1 MITLYKEYSIG
12 VKKLSDAE
20 LNRDNSPSG
29 QTHIGLSE
37 KVLTYLPNT
46 PVQQDGILVVNQ
58 SCSFVECAFSKI
70 GNKRSTKIDSQTST
84 PVKSVVKQIRNIASN
99 ANVGWYLVWFAL
111 ENQTPVFWLLNEK
124 SEDYLGLEDIFENS
138 QSLSVYTASKEEYFR
153 LLTKIRSFKK
163 LLAIID
169 STYDTSHEN
178 RLIAISKEHRTFVH
192 LCLDY
197 FRMMGELDK
206 MLPYFNT
213 KESNVPVSIKKDGA
227 YKLQNM
233 FMFANITEINTRN
246 STDNGRRWYT
256 DPFFV
261 DGREMYLYVDWF
273 PGKDSKGKDTQLM
286 VPDFVKFVS
295 DCFGKKYVYRNA
307 QGTHEMWEIN
317 NPESF
322 ETIQNVNG
330 EETSDYV
337 NFKHLLEYFCA
348 HLQYVVTGDKTV
360 KGYEE
365 YLEPFIKN
373 DSFRRSGQG
382 YNRGK
387 IQKQI
392 EQWENYSAG
401 KICIAVHGQGAKSN
415 ASYLHWNRT
424 GHNVLANW
432 NGDAIISLKL
442 VEYLEPS
449 KERITKD
456 VVSLDD
462 LGLYDGQEPNENL
475 RKFYD
480 AFVELL
486 KNDSTMP
493 LEEPEDGP
501 LEFGD
506 FTPRQI
512 IYYGA
517 PGTGKSHTIK
527 KEEDEGKITC
537 IRTTF
542 HPDSDYAT
550 FVGCYKPHKIKGTSN
565 NLTYE
570 FVEQAFLEAYKQA
583 WMNPKKEIALVIEEI
598 NRGNCA
604 QVFGDIF
611 QLLDRSGDGWSTYP
625 IKADTDIAEHLEELQ
640 ISGYTATMNQRF
652 GLDKEGY
659 EKYPDRDWFGFMAL
673 PPNMSILATMNTS
686 DQSLFPIDSAFK
698 RRWDWKYIKIKPG
711 KNENGEKLDWNIQI
725 EGANGEPVKIIG
737 EETQLSWW
745 SFIQKVNEI
754 IASMTSSADKQL
766 GYFFCKPIKKTDE
779 ADERPTIITADV
791 LVGKVIFYLWNDVF
805 KDYGF
810 EDASLFTYQEEVKGK
825 KMERDLAFADFY
837 DEEGDKVNT
846 ERLVD
851 FLKRVMNWQ
860 NNKSENE

>member
-1 MITLYKEYSIG
+1 M
-12 VKKLSDAE
+12 
-20 LNRDNSPSG
+20 
-29 QTHIGLSE
+29 
-37 KVLTYLPNT
+37 
-46 PVQQDGILVVNQ
+46 
-58 SCSFVECAFSKI
+58 
-70 GNKRSTKIDSQTST
+70 
-84 PVKSVVKQIRNIASN
+84 
-99 ANVGWYLVWFAL
+99 
-111 ENQTPVFWLLNEK
+111 LLNNK
-124 SEDYLGLEDIFENS
+124 SEDYSGLEDIFENS

-169 STYDTSHEN
+169 SKYDTSHEN

-197 FRMMGELDK
+197 FRMMGELDR

-213 KESNVPVSIKKDGA
+213 TESNVPITIKKDGE
-227 YKLQNM
+227 YKLQNI
-233 FMFANITEINTRN
+233 FMFTDISEINTRN

-256 DPFFV
+256 DPFIV
-261 DGREMYLYVDWF
+261 DGRELYLYVDWF

-373 DSFRRSGQG
+373 DSFRKSGQG
-382 YNRGK
+382 YKGGN
-387 IQKQI
+387 IQKQVEPW
-392 EQWENYSAG
+392 EQYSAG
-401 KICIAVHGQGAKSN
+401 RICIAVHGQGPKGHA
-415 ASYLHWNRT
+415 AYLHWDKT

-432 NGDAIISLKL
+432 NGDTIISLKL
-442 VEYLEPS
+442 VEYQESS
-449 KERITKD
+449 KERIPKD
-456 VVSLDD
+456 TMSLDE

-475 RKFYD
+475 KKFYD
-480 AFVELL
+480 AFVDLL
-486 KNDSTMP
+486 KSDPNMP
-493 LEEPEDGP
+493 MEEPEDNP

-550 FVGCYKPHKIKGTSN
+550 FVGCYKPHKIKDSQC
-565 NLTYE
+565 LTYE

-583 WMNPKKEIALVIEEI
+583 WMNPEKEIALVIEEI

-611 QLLDRSGDGWSTYP
+611 QLLDRSDDGWSTYP
-625 IKADTDIAEHLEELQ
+625 IKADTDIAEHLKELR
-640 ISGYTATMNQRF
+640 IPGYAASMNKRF
-652 GLDKEGY
+652 GLDKEG
-659 EKYPDRDWFGFMAL
+659 KDRYPDRDWFGFMAL

-698 RRWDWKYIKIKPG
+698 RRWDWKYIKIKKG
-711 KNENGEKLDWNIQI
+711 KKENGEELGWNIQI
-725 EGANGEPVKIIG
+725 KDANGEPVKIID
-737 EETQLSWW
+737 ENTTLSWW
-745 SFIQKVNEI
+745 NFIQKVNEI

-766 GYFFCKPIKKTDE
+766 GYFFCKPSEKANETDE
-779 ADERPTIITADV
+779 KPTIITADT

-810 EDASLFTYQEEVKGK
+810 EDASLFTYQEEKNGK
-825 KMERDLAFADFY
+825 KTEKDLAFADFY
-837 DEEGDKVNT
+837 DEEGEQVNT
-846 ERLVD
+846 VRLVD
-851 FLKRVMNWQ
+851 FLNRIMKWQ
-860 NNKSENE
+860 NNNTENE

>member
-37 KVLTYLPNT
+37 KVLTYLPNS
-46 PVQQDGILVVNQ
+46 PEQQEGILVVNQ

-70 GNKRSTKIDSQTST
+70 GNKRSTKIDSQTNT

-99 ANVGWYLVWFAL
+99 DKVDWYLVWFAL
-111 ENQTPVFWLLNEK
+111 ENQTPVFWLLNNK
-124 SEDYLGLEDIFENS
+124 SEDYSGLEDIFGNS

-233 FMFANITEINTRN
+233 FMFADITEINTRN
-246 STDNGRRWYT
+246 STNNGRRWYT

-261 DGREMYLYVDWF
+261 DGRELYLYVDWF

-330 EETSDYV
+330 EE
-337 NFKHLLEYFCA
+337 
-348 HLQYVVTGDKTV
+348 
-360 KGYEE
+360 EE
-365 YLEPFIKN
+365 GEEKP
-373 DSFRRSGQG
+373 
-382 YNRGK
+382 
-387 IQKQI
+387 
-392 EQWENYSAG
+392 
-401 KICIAVHGQGAKSN
+401 
-415 ASYLHWNRT
+415 
-424 GHNVLANW
+424 
-432 NGDAIISLKL
+432 LK
-442 VEYLEPS
+442 
-449 KERITKD
+449 
-456 VVSLDD
+456 
-462 LGLYDGQEPNENL
+462 
-475 RKFYD
+475 
-480 AFVELL
+480 
-486 KNDSTMP
+486 
-493 LEEPEDGP
+493 
-501 LEFGD
+501 FGD
-506 FTPRQI
+506 FIPRQI
-512 IYYGA
+512 IFYGA

-550 FVGCYKPHKIKGTSN
+550 FVGCYKPHKIKGTN
-565 NLTYE
+565 DLTYE

-583 WMNPKKEIALVIEEI
+583 WMNPKEEIALVIEEI

-611 QLLDRSGDGWSTYP
+611 QLLDRSDDGWSTYP
-625 IKADTDIAEHLEELQ
+625 IKADTDIAEHLKELH
-640 ISGYTATMNQRF
+640 IPGYAATMKLRF
-652 GLDKEGY
+652 GLDKEGNDR
-659 EKYPDRDWFGFMAL
+659 YPDRDWFGFMAL

-698 RRWDWKYIKIKPG
+698 RRWDWIYIKIKKG
-711 KNENGEKLDWNIQI
+711 KDKNGKELGWNIQI
-725 EGANGEPVKIIG
+725 EDANGEPVKIIK
-737 EETQLSWW
+737 EETKLSWW
-745 SFIQKVNEI
+745 EFIQKVNEI

-766 GYFFCKPIKKTDE
+766 GYFFCKPSKKANETDE
-779 ADERPTIITADV
+779 KPTIITADT

-810 EDASLFTYQEEVKGK
+810 EDASLFTYQEEKNGK
-825 KMERDLAFADFY
+825 KTEKDLAFADFY
-837 DEEGDKVNT
+837 DEEGELVNT

-851 FLKRVMNWQ
+851 FLRKIMDWQ
-860 NNKSENE
+860 NNNTEN

>member
-1 MITLYKEYSIG
+1 
-12 VKKLSDAE
+12 
-20 LNRDNSPSG
+20 
-29 QTHIGLSE
+29 
-37 KVLTYLPNT
+37 
-46 PVQQDGILVVNQ
+46 
-58 SCSFVECAFSKI
+58 
-70 GNKRSTKIDSQTST
+70 
-84 PVKSVVKQIRNIASN
+84 
-99 ANVGWYLVWFAL
+99 
-111 ENQTPVFWLLNEK
+111 
-124 SEDYLGLEDIFENS
+124 
-138 QSLSVYTASKEEYFR
+138 
-153 LLTKIRSFKK
+153 
-163 LLAIID
+163 
-169 STYDTSHEN
+169 
-178 RLIAISKEHRTFVH
+178 
-192 LCLDY
+192 
-197 FRMMGELDK
+197 

-213 KESNVPVSIKKDGA
+213 KEANVPVSVKKDGA

-233 FMFANITEINTRN
+233 FMFADITEINTRN

-261 DGREMYLYVDWF
+261 DGRELYLYVDWF

-348 HLQYVVTGDKTV
+348 HLQYVVTDDKTV

-382 YNRGK
+382 YKRGK

-392 EQWENYSAG
+392 EQWENYSVG

-432 NGDAIISLKL
+432 NGDAINSLKL
-442 VEYLEPS
+442 VDYLESS

-456 VVSLDD
+456 TMSLDD
-462 LGLYDGQEPNENL
+462 LGLYDGLEPNENL
-475 RKFYD
+475 KKFYD
-480 AFVELL
+480 AFVDLL
-486 KNDSTMP
+486 KSDPTMP
-493 LEEPEDGP
+493 MEEDDEQV

-506 FTPRQI
+506 FIPRQI
-512 IYYGA
+512 IFYGA

-550 FVGCYKPHKIKGTSN
+550 FVGCYKPHKVKGTKD
-565 NLTYE
+565 LTYE

-583 WMNPKKEIALVIEEI
+583 WMNPKEEIALVIEEI

-611 QLLDRSGDGWSTYP
+611 QLLDRSDDGWSTYP
-625 IKADTDIAEHLEELQ
+625 IKADTDIAEHLKELH
-640 ISGYTATMNQRF
+640 IPGYAATMKLRF
-652 GLDKEGY
+652 GLDKEGNDR
-659 EKYPDRDWFGFMAL
+659 YPDRDWFGFMAL

-698 RRWDWKYIKIKPG
+698 RRWDWKYIKIKKG
-711 KNENGEKLDWNIQI
+711 KDKNGKELGWNIQI
-725 EGANGEPVKIIG
+725 EDANGEPVKIIK
-737 EETQLSWW
+737 EETKLPWW
-745 SFIQKVNEI
+745 NFIQKVNEI

-766 GYFFCKPIKKTDE
+766 GYFFCKPSKKANETDE
-779 ADERPTIITADV
+779 KPTIITADT

-810 EDASLFTYQEEVKGK
+810 EDASLFTYQEEKNGK
-825 KMERDLAFADFY
+825 KTEKDLAFADFY
-837 DEEGDKVNT
+837 DEEGELVNT

-851 FLKRVMNWQ
+851 FLRKIMDWQ
-860 NNKSENE
+860 NNNTEN

>member
-46 PVQQDGILVVNQ
+46 PEQQEGILVVNQ

-70 GNKRSTKIDSQTST
+70 GNKRSTKIDSQTNT

-99 ANVGWYLVWFAL
+99 DKVDWYLVWFAL
-111 ENQTPVFWLLNEK
+111 ENQTPVFWLLNNK
-124 SEDYLGLEDIFENS
+124 SEDYSGLEDIFGNS

-233 FMFANITEINTRN
+233 FMFADITEINTRN
-246 STDNGRRWYT
+246 STNNGRRWYT

-261 DGREMYLYVDWF
+261 DGRELYLYVDWF

-330 EETSDYV
+330 EE
-337 NFKHLLEYFCA
+337 
-348 HLQYVVTGDKTV
+348 
-360 KGYEE
+360 EE
-365 YLEPFIKN
+365 GEEKP
-373 DSFRRSGQG
+373 
-382 YNRGK
+382 
-387 IQKQI
+387 
-392 EQWENYSAG
+392 
-401 KICIAVHGQGAKSN
+401 
-415 ASYLHWNRT
+415 
-424 GHNVLANW
+424 
-432 NGDAIISLKL
+432 LK
-442 VEYLEPS
+442 
-449 KERITKD
+449 
-456 VVSLDD
+456 
-462 LGLYDGQEPNENL
+462 
-475 RKFYD
+475 
-480 AFVELL
+480 
-486 KNDSTMP
+486 
-493 LEEPEDGP
+493 
-501 LEFGD
+501 FGD
-506 FTPRQI
+506 FIPRQI

-550 FVGCYKPHKIKGTSN
+550 FVGCYKPHKIKGTN
-565 NLTYE
+565 DLTYE

-583 WMNPKKEIALVIEEI
+583 WMNPKEEIALVIEEI

-611 QLLDRSGDGWSTYP
+611 QLLDRSDDGWSTYP
-625 IKADTDIAEHLEELQ
+625 IKADTDIAEHLKELH
-640 ISGYTATMNQRF
+640 IPGYAATMKLRF
-652 GLDKEGY
+652 GLDKEGNDR
-659 EKYPDRDWFGFMAL
+659 YPDRDWFGFMAL

-698 RRWDWKYIKIKPG
+698 RRWDWKYIKIKKG
-711 KNENGEKLDWNIQI
+711 KDKNGKELGWNIQI
-725 EGANGEPVKIIG
+725 EDANGEPVKIIK
-737 EETQLSWW
+737 EETKLSWW
-745 SFIQKVNEI
+745 EFIQKVNEI

-766 GYFFCKPIKKTDE
+766 GYFFCKPSKKANETDE
-779 ADERPTIITADV
+779 KPTIITADT

-810 EDASLFTYQEEVKGK
+810 EDASLFTYQEEKNGK
-825 KMERDLAFADFY
+825 KTEKDLAFADFY
-837 DEEGDKVNT
+837 DEEGELVNT

-851 FLKRVMNWQ
+851 FLRKIMDWQ
-860 NNKSENE
+860 NNNTEN

>member
-1 MITLYKEYSIG
+1 MDRKN
-12 VKKLSDAE
+12 KKDFFDTF
-20 LNRDNSPSG
+20 N
-29 QTHIGLSE
+29 
-37 KVLTYLPNT
+37 
-46 PVQQDGILVVNQ
+46 
-58 SCSFVECAFSKI
+58 
-70 GNKRSTKIDSQTST
+70 
-84 PVKSVVKQIRNIASN
+84 
-99 ANVGWYLVWFAL
+99 L
-111 ENQTPVFWLLNEK
+111 ENEK
-124 SEDYLGLEDIFENS
+124 SLMDSYLEKDIDQRKEMFYEYLKSTGLAESSCKQYAYTHPFHEEVIQIVQDIAHKSSLFDVIDGWLVKSIYKQVCPLEANKKQGNAWSAAISNYKNFLDYLEVGVNS
-138 QSLSVYTASKEEYFR
+138 DVAKVNVAPSNATIYPET
-153 LLTKIRSFKK
+153 
-163 LLAIID
+163 
-169 STYDTSHEN
+169 
-178 RLIAISKEHRTFVH
+178 
-192 LCLDY
+192 DY
-197 FRMMGELDK
+197 
-206 MLPYFNT
+206 
-213 KESNVPVSIKKDGA
+213 I
-227 YKLQNM
+227 
-233 FMFANITEINTRN
+233 
-246 STDNGRRWYT
+246 
-256 DPFFV
+256 
-261 DGREMYLYVDWF
+261 
-273 PGKDSKGKDTQLM
+273 
-286 VPDFVKFVS
+286 
-295 DCFGKKYVYRNA
+295 
-307 QGTHEMWEIN
+307 
-317 NPESF
+317 
-322 ETIQNVNG
+322 
-330 EETSDYV
+330 

-348 HLQYVVTGDKTV
+348 HLQYVVTDDKTV

-373 DSFRRSGQG
+373 GSFRRSGQG

-401 KICIAVHGQGAKSN
+401 KICIAVYGQGAKSN

-506 FTPRQI
+506 FIPRQI

-527 KEEDEGKITC
+527 KEEDVGKITC

-550 FVGCYKPHKIKGTSN
+550 FVGCYKPHKINGTKD
-565 NLTYE
+565 LTYE

-583 WMNPKKEIALVIEEI
+583 WMNPKEEIALVIEEI

-611 QLLDRSGDGWSTYP
+611 QLLDRSDDGWSTYP
-625 IKADTDIAEHLEELQ
+625 IKADTDIAEHLEELH
-640 ISGYTATMNQRF
+640 IPGYAATMNQRF
-652 GLDKEGY
+652 GLDKEGNDR
-659 EKYPDRDWFGFMAL
+659 YPDRNWFGFMAL

-725 EGANGEPVKIIG
+725 EDANGEPVKIIG
-737 EETQLSWW
+737 EGTKLPWW
-745 SFIQKVNEI
+745 EFIQKVNVI

-766 GYFFCKPIKKTDE
+766 GYFFCKPSKKANETDE
-779 ADERPTIITADV
+779 KPTIITADT

-810 EDASLFTYQEEVKGK
+810 EDASLFTYQKEVEGK
-825 KMERDLAFADFY
+825 NMERDLAFADFY
-837 DEEGDKVNT
+837 DEEGEKVNT

-851 FLKRVMNWQ
+851 FLQRVMNWQ

>member
-1 MITLYKEYSIG
+1 
-12 VKKLSDAE
+12 
-20 LNRDNSPSG
+20 
-29 QTHIGLSE
+29 
-37 KVLTYLPNT
+37 
-46 PVQQDGILVVNQ
+46 
-58 SCSFVECAFSKI
+58 
-70 GNKRSTKIDSQTST
+70 
-84 PVKSVVKQIRNIASN
+84 
-99 ANVGWYLVWFAL
+99 
-111 ENQTPVFWLLNEK
+111 
-124 SEDYLGLEDIFENS
+124 
-138 QSLSVYTASKEEYFR
+138 
-153 LLTKIRSFKK
+153 
-163 LLAIID
+163 
-169 STYDTSHEN
+169 
-178 RLIAISKEHRTFVH
+178 
-192 LCLDY
+192 
-197 FRMMGELDK
+197 
-206 MLPYFNT
+206 
-213 KESNVPVSIKKDGA
+213 
-227 YKLQNM
+227 
-233 FMFANITEINTRN
+233 
-246 STDNGRRWYT
+246 
-256 DPFFV
+256 
-261 DGREMYLYVDWF
+261 MYLYVDWF

-330 EETSDYV
+330 EETSDYI

-348 HLQYVVTGDKTV
+348 HLQYVVTGDETV

-365 YLEPFIKN
+365 YLKPFIKN
-373 DSFRRSGQG
+373 DSFRKSGQG
-382 YNRGK
+382 YKGDN

-392 EQWENYSAG
+392 EPWEQYSAG
-401 KICIAVHGQGAKSN
+401 RICIAVHGQGPKGN
-415 ASYLHWNRT
+415 AAYLHWDST

-432 NGDAIISLKL
+432 NGDTIISLKL
-442 VEYLEPS
+442 VEYFEPS

-456 VVSLDD
+456 TMSLDE

-475 RKFYD
+475 KKFYD
-480 AFVELL
+480 AFVDLL

-506 FTPRQI
+506 FIPRQI

-527 KEEDEGKITC
+527 KEEDVGKITC

-550 FVGCYKPHKIKGTSN
+550 FVGCYKPHKINGTKD
-565 NLTYE
+565 LTYE

-583 WMNPKKEIALVIEEI
+583 WMNPKEEIALVIEEI

-611 QLLDRSGDGWSTYP
+611 QLLDRSDDGWSTYP
-625 IKADTDIAEHLEELQ
+625 IKADTDIAEHLEELH
-640 ISGYTATMNQRF
+640 IPGYAATMNQRF
-652 GLDKEGY
+652 GLDKEGNDR
-659 EKYPDRDWFGFMAL
+659 YPNRNWFGFMAL

-725 EGANGEPVKIIG
+725 EDANGEPVKIIG
-737 EETQLSWW
+737 ESTKLPWW
-745 SFIQKVNEI
+745 EFIQKVNVI

-766 GYFFCKPIKKTDE
+766 GYFFCKPSKKANETDE
-779 ADERPTIITADV
+779 KPTIITADT

-810 EDASLFTYQEEVKGK
+810 EDASLFTYQKEVEGK
-825 KMERDLAFADFY
+825 NMERDLAFADFY
-837 DEEGDKVNT
+837 DEEGEKVNT

-851 FLKRVMNWQ
+851 FLQRVMNWQ